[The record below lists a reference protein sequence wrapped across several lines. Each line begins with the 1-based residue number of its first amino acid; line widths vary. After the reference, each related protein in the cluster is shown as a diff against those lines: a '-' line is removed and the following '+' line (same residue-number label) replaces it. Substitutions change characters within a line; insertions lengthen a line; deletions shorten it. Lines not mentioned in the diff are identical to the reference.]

1 MPGEKGGGRNNQNAT
16 RIRWDPTPERE
27 RSGRSW
33 SEGCKESE
41 REKEEEEEEEEGND
55 LAFRNTLELITRNNE
70 ERLDNF
76 DPRADRLPLR
86 GNGKF
91 FSWKANLKAG

>member
-1 MPGEKGGGRNNQNAT
+1 M
-16 RIRWDPTPERE
+16 
-27 RSGRSW
+27 
-33 SEGCKESE
+33 
-41 REKEEEEEEEEGND
+41 
-55 LAFRNTLELITRNNE
+55 AFRNTLELITRNNE

-91 FSWKANLKAG
+91 FVESKLKSGVIAVGEKCNLGPRTEQSLLLF

>member
-1 MPGEKGGGRNNQNAT
+1 MQGRGDRRRRRKGE
-16 RIRWDPTPERE
+16 
-27 RSGRSW
+27 
-33 SEGCKESE
+33 
-41 REKEEEEEEEEGND
+41 D
-55 LAFRNTLELITRNNE
+55 LAVRNTLELITRNNE

-91 FSWKANLKAG
+91 LSFMCLLCEKRTSNRVKAVGENLGARKEQSLLLF